1 MSLTPS
7 PTGSFQLACD
17 EVHIWCAS
25 LDVPPETSARLYA
38 TLSPDERSRRA
49 RFRFEHDRQRFIV
62 AHGVLRDLLGRYLG
76 TEPEHIR
83 FVHNA
88 FGKPELSPEFGS
100 ELRFNLSHSADL
112 ALIAIAARADLG
124 IDVEHIR
131 AQPDYADIARSFF
144 SAAEVDQLNRLPR
157 HLHAEAFLGC
167 WTTKEAYAKACGRGL
182 ADLHGA
188 SDDVIPIRRWS
199 LYTLQPAPGYVGAL
213 AVEGGGWRL
222 CQWQWQPSPQAI
234 GPESAINL
242 DAVVSRR
249 GTVLGVLTR
258 TTG

>member
-1 MSLTPS
+1 MSVAQSQPS
-7 PTGSFQLACD
+7 SFQLASD
-17 EVHIWCAS
+17 EVHSWCAG

-38 TLSPDERSRRA
+38 TLSPDERTRSE
-49 RFRFEHDRQRFIV
+49 RFRFERDRQRFIV
-62 AHGVLRDLLGRYLG
+62 AHGALRDLLGRYLG
-76 TEPEHIR
+76 IEPEHIR

-88 FGKPELSPEFGS
+88 FGKPELSPEFGG

-112 ALIAIAARADLG
+112 ALIAIAAHADLG

-131 AQPDYADIARSFF
+131 AQPDYADIARRFF
-144 SAAEVDQLNRLPR
+144 PAAEVDQLNRLPR

-167 WTTKEAYAKACGRGL
+167 WTTKEACAKACGRGL
-182 ADLHGA
+182 ADHGA
-188 SDDVIPIRRWS
+188 SDDVIPTRRWS

-222 CQWQWQPSPQAI
+222 RQWQWQPSSQAI
-234 GPESAINL
+234 GPGSAINP
-242 DAVVSRR
+242 DAVVSRC
-249 GTVLGVLTR
+249 GAVLGVLTW